1 MPTVTEARASYE
13 ASVAGSKNSDR
24 FSSNPVRI
32 SQENPI
38 DLPEMEVARNTNTPN
53 VHQPDNVLV
62 EEEEEYYDEEWDYDE
77 EDDELEGSKGSRNLK
92 RNHSGSFKSSGK
104 MKNKVGQ
111 PKSPAYDSVPNAFGA
126 D

>member
-1 MPTVTEARASYE
+1 MEREKAAREYEELKSSIEAKKKGITGMPTVTEARASYE

-53 VHQPDNVLV
+53 VH
-62 EEEEEYYDEEWDYDE
+62 
-77 EDDELEGSKGSRNLK
+77 
-92 RNHSGSFKSSGK
+92 
-104 MKNKVGQ
+104 
-111 PKSPAYDSVPNAFGA
+111 
-126 D
+126 

>member
-38 DLPEMEVARNTNTPN
+38 DLPEMEVARNTNTAN
-53 VHQPDNVLV
+53 VH
-62 EEEEEYYDEEWDYDE
+62 
-77 EDDELEGSKGSRNLK
+77 
-92 RNHSGSFKSSGK
+92 
-104 MKNKVGQ
+104 
-111 PKSPAYDSVPNAFGA
+111 
-126 D
+126 